1 MRKNLPITNQ
11 EIKVPINS
19 VLISR
24 TDMKGRISYVS
35 QDFANIS
42 GFSEEEMLGEPHN
55 LIRHPDVPSE
65 IFREMW
71 ETIKDGNPWSGIVK
85 NRAKSGDHY
94 WVDAT
99 VTPVMSE
106 GVISGYMSVRKKA
119 TQDQIQRAEI
129 LFSQLKNTKSF
140 FWKLE
145 EGIQILFKKL
155 GLSGKIIVYALL
167 VFVPLLFANFEWI
180 RNGLVVLPLLGVI
193 CGSIG
198 ILFLIKTILNYR
210 KEIREIISIQKEIVS
225 GNFLIEIPEKKGSSE
240 IFEIRS
246 SLRVFVISIWGL
258 LVQIKENFEKNQEL
272 YQYLSQYSEQF
283 QSKTQNQAA
292 SVEETAS
299 ASHELS
305 STLDEIVK
313 SIHLQSTGLTA
324 INDGIGKVNESI
336 QNVSKSM
343 DNLSSQ
349 TSSVKEKAS
358 QSEITFEKAI
368 LAMNEIKE
376 YSSGISNII
385 GIITSISEK
394 TNLLSLNASIESAR
408 AGEAGKGFSV
418 VAEEI
423 SKLASRTRDS
433 IKDIVNLI
441 DNTTKAVNLGA
452 EKFQESLSIVKQLT
466 DYIGEVN
473 SSATIVRASLFAQVE
488 KLGEIRKN
496 TDQVN
501 QLGEAV
507 SESSGFQKTASDEIS
522 LSMQNIAESS
532 ELIAR
537 TSGEIKQL
545 VDESIRKAAKL
556 YEILKHFKT
565 S

>member
-71 ETIKDGNPWSGIVK
+71 ETIKNGNPWSGIVK

-106 GVISGYMSVRKKA
+106 GAISGYMSVRKKA

-145 EGIQILFKKL
+145 KGIQILFKKL

-272 YQYLSQYSEQF
+272 YQYLSQSSEQF

-473 SSATIVRASLFAQVE
+473 SSATIVRASLFAQAE

>member
-24 TDMKGRISYVS
+24 TDTKGKMSYVS

-65 IFREMW
+65 IFQEMW
-71 ETIKDGNPWSGIVK
+71 ETIKNGNPWSGIIK
-85 NRAKSGDHY
+85 NRAKSGDYY

-119 TQDQIQRAEI
+119 TQDQIQRAEV
-129 LFSQLKNTKSF
+129 LFYQLKNTKSF
-140 FWKLE
+140 LWKLK
-145 EGIQILFKKL
+145 EGTQVLFKKL
-155 GLSGKIIVYALL
+155 GLSGKIIVYSLL

-180 RNGLVVLPLLGVI
+180 RNGLIVLPLLGVI

-198 ILFLIKTILNYR
+198 ILFLINTILNYR
-210 KEIREIISIQKEIVS
+210 KEIREVISIQKEIVS
-225 GNFLIEIPEKKGSSE
+225 GNFLMEIPEKKGSTE

-272 YQYLSQYSEQF
+272 YQYLSQSSEQF

-305 STLDEIVK
+305 STLDEIVR

-343 DNLSSQ
+343 DNLSFQ

-358 QSEITFEKAI
+358 QSEETFEKAI

-376 YSSGISNII
+376 YSNGISNII

-423 SKLASRTRDS
+423 SKLASQTRNS

-441 DNTTKAVNLGA
+441 DNTRKAVNLGA

-473 SSATIVRASLFAQVE
+473 SSATIVRASLFAQAE

-501 QLGEAV
+501 QLGGTV

>member
-1 MRKNLPITNQ
+1 MRKNLPITSQ
-11 EIKVPINS
+11 EITIPINS

-71 ETIKDGNPWSGIVK
+71 ETIQDGNPWSGIIK
-85 NRAKSGDHY
+85 NRAKSGDYY

-99 VTPVMSE
+99 VTPVMNE

-119 TQDQIQRAEI
+119 TEDQIRRAEI

-140 FWKLE
+140 LWKLK

-180 RNGLVVLPLLGVI
+180 RNGMIVLPMLGVS
-193 CGSIG
+193 CGSVG
-198 ILFLIKTILNYR
+198 ILFLINTILNYR

-225 GNFLIEIPEKKGSSE
+225 GNFLMEIPEKKGNSE

-272 YQYLSQYSEQF
+272 YQYLSQSSEQF

-292 SVEETAS
+292 SVEQTAS

-358 QSEITFEKAI
+358 QSEKTFEKAI

-376 YSSGISNII
+376 YSNGISNII

-423 SKLASRTRDS
+423 SKLASQTRES

-473 SSATIVRASLFAQVE
+473 SSATIVRASLFAQAE

-501 QLGEAV
+501 QLGETV

>member
-1 MRKNLPITNQ
+1 MRKNLPITSQ
-11 EIKVPINS
+11 EITIPINS

-71 ETIKDGNPWSGIVK
+71 ETIQDGNPWSGIIK
-85 NRAKSGDHY
+85 NRAKSGDYY

-99 VTPVMSE
+99 VTPVMNE

-119 TQDQIQRAEI
+119 TEDQIRRAEI

-140 FWKLE
+140 LWKLK

-180 RNGLVVLPLLGVI
+180 RNGMIVLPILGVS
-193 CGSIG
+193 CGSVG
-198 ILFLIKTILNYR
+198 ILFLINTILNYR

-225 GNFLIEIPEKKGSSE
+225 GNFLMEIPEKKGNSE

-272 YQYLSQYSEQF
+272 YQYLSQSSEQF

-292 SVEETAS
+292 SVEQTAS

-358 QSEITFEKAI
+358 QSEKTFEKAI

-376 YSSGISNII
+376 YSNGISNII

-408 AGEAGKGFSV
+408 AGEAGKSFSV

-423 SKLASRTRDS
+423 SKLASQTRES

-473 SSATIVRASLFAQVE
+473 SSATIVRASLFAQAE

-501 QLGEAV
+501 QLGETV

>member
-24 TDMKGRISYVS
+24 TDTKGKMSYVS

-65 IFREMW
+65 IFQEMW
-71 ETIKDGNPWSGIVK
+71 ETIKNGNPWSGIIK
-85 NRAKSGDHY
+85 NRAKSGDYY

-119 TQDQIQRAEI
+119 TQDQIQRAEV
-129 LFSQLKNTKSF
+129 LFYQLKNTKSF
-140 FWKLE
+140 LWKLK
-145 EGIQILFKKL
+145 EGTQVLFKKL
-155 GLSGKIIVYALL
+155 GLSGKIIVYSLL

-180 RNGLVVLPLLGVI
+180 RNGLIVLPLLGVL

-198 ILFLIKTILNYR
+198 ILFLINTILNYR
-210 KEIREIISIQKEIVS
+210 KEIREVISIQKEIVS
-225 GNFLIEIPEKKGSSE
+225 GNFLMEIPEKKGSTE

-272 YQYLSQYSEQF
+272 YQYLSQSSEQF

-305 STLDEIVK
+305 STLDEIVR

-343 DNLSSQ
+343 DNLSFQ

-358 QSEITFEKAI
+358 QSEETFEKAI

-376 YSSGISNII
+376 YSNGISNII

-423 SKLASRTRDS
+423 SKLASQTRNS

-441 DNTTKAVNLGA
+441 DNTRKAVNLGA

-473 SSATIVRASLFAQVE
+473 SSATIVRASLFAQAE

-501 QLGEAV
+501 QLGGTV

>member
-1 MRKNLPITNQ
+1 MRKNLPITSQ
-11 EIKVPINS
+11 EITIPINS

-71 ETIKDGNPWSGIVK
+71 ETIQDGNPWSGIIK
-85 NRAKSGDHY
+85 NRAKSGDYY

-99 VTPVMSE
+99 VTPVMNE

-119 TQDQIQRAEI
+119 TEDQIRRAEI

-140 FWKLE
+140 LWKLK

-180 RNGLVVLPLLGVI
+180 RNGMIVLPMLGVS

-198 ILFLIKTILNYR
+198 ILFLINTILNYR

-225 GNFLIEIPEKKGSSE
+225 GNFLMEIPEKKGNSE

-272 YQYLSQYSEQF
+272 YQYLSQSSEQF

-292 SVEETAS
+292 SVEQTAS

-358 QSEITFEKAI
+358 QSEKTFEKAI

-376 YSSGISNII
+376 YSNGISNII

-423 SKLASRTRDS
+423 SKLASQTRES

-473 SSATIVRASLFAQVE
+473 SSATIVRASLFAQAE

-501 QLGEAV
+501 QLGETV

>member
-11 EIKVPINS
+11 EITVPINS

-24 TDMKGRISYVS
+24 TDTKGKISYVS

-65 IFREMW
+65 IFQEMW
-71 ETIKDGNPWSGIVK
+71 ETIKNGNPWSGIIK
-85 NRAKSGDHY
+85 NRAKSGDYY

-99 VTPVMSE
+99 VTSVMNE

-129 LFSQLKNTKSF
+129 LFSQLKNRKSF
-140 FWKLE
+140 FWKLKE
-145 EGIQILFKKL
+145 VIQILFRKL
-155 GLSGKIIVYALL
+155 GLSGKIIVYSLL

-180 RNGLVVLPLLGVI
+180 RNGLIVLPLLGVI

-198 ILFLIKTILNYR
+198 ILFLINTILNYR
-210 KEIREIISIQKEIVS
+210 KEIREVISIQKEIVS
-225 GNFLIEIPEKKGSSE
+225 GNFLIEIPEKKGRTE

-258 LVQIKENFEKNQEL
+258 LIQIKENFEKNQEL
-272 YQYLSQYSEQF
+272 YQYLSQSSEQF

-305 STLDEIVK
+305 STLDEIVR

-343 DNLSSQ
+343 DNLSFQ

-358 QSEITFEKAI
+358 QSEETFEKAI

-376 YSSGISNII
+376 YSNGISNII

-423 SKLASRTRDS
+423 SKLASQTRNS

-441 DNTTKAVNLGA
+441 DNTRKAVNLGA

-473 SSATIVRASLFAQVE
+473 SSATIVRASLFAQAE

-501 QLGEAV
+501 QLGGTV

-545 VDESIRKAAKL
+545 VDESIHKAAKL

>member
-1 MRKNLPITNQ
+1 MRKNLPITSQ
-11 EIKVPINS
+11 EITIPINS

-71 ETIKDGNPWSGIVK
+71 EMIQDGNPWSGIIK
-85 NRAKSGDHY
+85 NRAKSGDYY

-99 VTPVMSE
+99 VTPVMNE

-119 TQDQIQRAEI
+119 TEDQIRRAEI
-129 LFSQLKNTKSF
+129 LFSQLKNTKS
-140 FWKLE
+140 
-145 EGIQILFKKL
+145 
-155 GLSGKIIVYALL
+155 LL

-180 RNGLVVLPLLGVI
+180 RNGMIVLPMLGVS
-193 CGSIG
+193 CGSVG
-198 ILFLIKTILNYR
+198 ILFLINTILNYR

-225 GNFLIEIPEKKGSSE
+225 GNFLMEIPEKKGNSE

-272 YQYLSQYSEQF
+272 YQYLSQSSEQF

-292 SVEETAS
+292 SVEQTAS

-358 QSEITFEKAI
+358 QSEKTFEKAI

-376 YSSGISNII
+376 YSNGISNII

-423 SKLASRTRDS
+423 SKLASQTRES

-473 SSATIVRASLFAQVE
+473 SSATIVRASLFAQAE

-501 QLGEAV
+501 QLGETV

>member
-24 TDMKGRISYVS
+24 TDTKGKMSYVS

-65 IFREMW
+65 IFQEMW
-71 ETIKDGNPWSGIVK
+71 ETIKNGNPWSGIIK
-85 NRAKSGDHY
+85 NRAKSGDYY

-119 TQDQIQRAEI
+119 TQDQIQRAEV
-129 LFSQLKNTKSF
+129 LFYQLKNTKSF
-140 FWKLE
+140 LWKLK
-145 EGIQILFKKL
+145 EGTQVLFKKL
-155 GLSGKIIVYALL
+155 GLSGKIIVYSLL

-180 RNGLVVLPLLGVI
+180 RNGLIVLPLLGVI

-198 ILFLIKTILNYR
+198 ILFLINTILNYR

-225 GNFLIEIPEKKGSSE
+225 GNFLMEIPEKKGSTE

-272 YQYLSQYSEQF
+272 YQYLSQSSEQF

-305 STLDEIVK
+305 STLDEIVR

-343 DNLSSQ
+343 DNLSFQ

-358 QSEITFEKAI
+358 QSEETFEKAI

-376 YSSGISNII
+376 YSNGISNII

-423 SKLASRTRDS
+423 SKLASQTRNS

-441 DNTTKAVNLGA
+441 DNTRKAVNLGA

-473 SSATIVRASLFAQVE
+473 SSATIVRASLFAQAE

-501 QLGEAV
+501 QLGGTV

>member
-24 TDMKGRISYVS
+24 TDTKGKMSYVS

-71 ETIKDGNPWSGIVK
+71 ETIKNGNPWSGIIK
-85 NRAKSGDHY
+85 NRAKSGDYY

-119 TQDQIQRAEI
+119 TQDQIQRAEV
-129 LFSQLKNTKSF
+129 LFYQLKNTKSF
-140 FWKLE
+140 LWKLK
-145 EGIQILFKKL
+145 EGTQVLFKKL
-155 GLSGKIIVYALL
+155 GLSGKIIVYSLL

-180 RNGLVVLPLLGVI
+180 RNGLIVLPLLGVL

-198 ILFLIKTILNYR
+198 ILFLINTILNYR
-210 KEIREIISIQKEIVS
+210 KEIGEIISIQKEIVS
-225 GNFLIEIPEKKGSSE
+225 GNFLMEIPEKKGSTE

-272 YQYLSQYSEQF
+272 YQYLSQSSEQF

-299 ASHELS
+299 ASHQLS
-305 STLDEIVK
+305 STLDEIVR

-343 DNLSSQ
+343 DNLSFQ

-358 QSEITFEKAI
+358 QSEETFEKAI

-376 YSSGISNII
+376 YSNGISNII

-423 SKLASRTRDS
+423 SKLASQTRNS

-441 DNTTKAVNLGA
+441 DNTRKAVNLGA

-473 SSATIVRASLFAQVE
+473 SSATIVRASLFAQAE

-501 QLGEAV
+501 QLGGTV

>member
-1 MRKNLPITNQ
+1 MRKNLPITSQ
-11 EIKVPINS
+11 EITIPINS

-71 ETIKDGNPWSGIVK
+71 ETIQDGNPWSGIIK
-85 NRAKSGDHY
+85 NRAKSGDYY

-99 VTPVMSE
+99 VTPVMNE

-119 TQDQIQRAEI
+119 TEDQIRRAEI

-140 FWKLE
+140 LWKLK

-180 RNGLVVLPLLGVI
+180 RNGMIVLPILGVS
-193 CGSIG
+193 CGSVG
-198 ILFLIKTILNYR
+198 ILFLINTILNYR

-225 GNFLIEIPEKKGSSE
+225 GNFLMEIPEKKGNSE

-258 LVQIKENFEKNQEL
+258 LVQIKENFERNQEL
-272 YQYLSQYSEQF
+272 YQYLSQSSEQF

-292 SVEETAS
+292 SVEQTAS

-358 QSEITFEKAI
+358 QSEKTFEKAI

-376 YSSGISNII
+376 YSNGISNII

-423 SKLASRTRDS
+423 SKLASQTRES

-473 SSATIVRASLFAQVE
+473 SSATIVRASLFAQAE

-501 QLGEAV
+501 QLGETV

>member
-1 MRKNLPITNQ
+1 MRKNLPITSQ
-11 EIKVPINS
+11 EITIPINS

-71 ETIKDGNPWSGIVK
+71 ETIQDGNPWSGIIK
-85 NRAKSGDHY
+85 NRAKSGDYY

-99 VTPVMSE
+99 VTPVMNE

-119 TQDQIQRAEI
+119 TENQIRRAEI

-140 FWKLE
+140 LWKLR

-180 RNGLVVLPLLGVI
+180 RNGMIVLPMLGVS
-193 CGSIG
+193 CGSVG
-198 ILFLIKTILNYR
+198 ILFLINTILNYR

-225 GNFLIEIPEKKGSSE
+225 GNFLMEIPEKKGNSE

-272 YQYLSQYSEQF
+272 YQYLSQSSEQF

-292 SVEETAS
+292 SVEQTAS

-358 QSEITFEKAI
+358 QSEKTFEKAI

-376 YSSGISNII
+376 YSNGISNII

-423 SKLASRTRDS
+423 SKLASQTRES

-473 SSATIVRASLFAQVE
+473 SSATIVRASLFAQAE

-501 QLGEAV
+501 QLGETV
-507 SESSGFQKTASDEIS
+507 SESSGFQKTASNEIS

>member
-1 MRKNLPITNQ
+1 MRKNLPITNL

-24 TDMKGRISYVS
+24 TDTKGKISYVS

-71 ETIKDGNPWSGIVK
+71 ETIKNGNPWSGIIK
-85 NRAKSGDHY
+85 NRAKSGDYY

-99 VTPVMSE
+99 VTSVMNE

-129 LFSQLKNTKSF
+129 LFSQLKNRKSF
-140 FWKLE
+140 FWKLKE
-145 EGIQILFKKL
+145 VIQILFRKL
-155 GLSGKIIVYALL
+155 GLSGKIIVYSLL

-180 RNGLVVLPLLGVI
+180 RNGLIVLPLLGVI

-198 ILFLIKTILNYR
+198 ILFLINTILNYR
-210 KEIREIISIQKEIVS
+210 KEIREVISIQKEIVS
-225 GNFLIEIPEKKGSSE
+225 GNFLIEIPEKKGSTE

-272 YQYLSQYSEQF
+272 YQYLSQSSEQF

-305 STLDEIVK
+305 STLDEIVR

-343 DNLSSQ
+343 DNLSFQ

-358 QSEITFEKAI
+358 QSEETFEKAI

-376 YSSGISNII
+376 YSNGISNII

-423 SKLASRTRDS
+423 SKLASQTRNS

-441 DNTTKAVNLGA
+441 DNTRKAVNLGA

-466 DYIGEVN
+466 DYIG
-473 SSATIVRASLFAQVE
+473 
-488 KLGEIRKN
+488 
-496 TDQVN
+496 
-501 QLGEAV
+501 
-507 SESSGFQKTASDEIS
+507 
-522 LSMQNIAESS
+522 
-532 ELIAR
+532 
-537 TSGEIKQL
+537 
-545 VDESIRKAAKL
+545 
-556 YEILKHFKT
+556 
-565 S
+565 

>member
-1 MRKNLPITNQ
+1 MRKNLPITSQ
-11 EIKVPINS
+11 EITIPINS

-71 ETIKDGNPWSGIVK
+71 ETIQDGNPWSGIIK
-85 NRAKSGDHY
+85 NRAKSGDYY

-99 VTPVMSE
+99 VTPVMNE

-119 TQDQIQRAEI
+119 TEDQIRRAEI

-140 FWKLE
+140 LWKLR

-180 RNGLVVLPLLGVI
+180 RNGMIVLPMLGVS

-198 ILFLIKTILNYR
+198 ILFLINTILNYR

-225 GNFLIEIPEKKGSSE
+225 GNFLMEIPEKKGNSE

-272 YQYLSQYSEQF
+272 YQYLSQSSEQF

-292 SVEETAS
+292 SVEQTAS

-358 QSEITFEKAI
+358 QSEKTFEKAI

-376 YSSGISNII
+376 YSNGISNII

-423 SKLASRTRDS
+423 SKLASQTRES

-473 SSATIVRASLFAQVE
+473 SSATIVRASLFAQAE

-501 QLGEAV
+501 QLGETV

>member
-1 MRKNLPITNQ
+1 MRKNLPITSQ
-11 EIKVPINS
+11 EITIPINS

-71 ETIKDGNPWSGIVK
+71 ETIQDGNPWSGIIK
-85 NRAKSGDHY
+85 NRAKSGDYY

-99 VTPVMSE
+99 VTPVMNE

-119 TQDQIQRAEI
+119 TEDQIRRAEI

-140 FWKLE
+140 LWKLK

-180 RNGLVVLPLLGVI
+180 RNGMIVLPMLGVS

-198 ILFLIKTILNYR
+198 ILFLINTILNYR

-225 GNFLIEIPEKKGSSE
+225 GNFLMEIPEKKRNSE

-272 YQYLSQYSEQF
+272 YQYLSQSSEQF

-292 SVEETAS
+292 SVEQTAS

-358 QSEITFEKAI
+358 QSEKTFEKAI

-376 YSSGISNII
+376 YSNGISNII

-423 SKLASRTRDS
+423 SKLASQTRES

-473 SSATIVRASLFAQVE
+473 SSATIVRASLFAQAE

-501 QLGEAV
+501 QLGETV

>member
-106 GVISGYMSVRKKA
+106 GAISGYMSVRKKA

-145 EGIQILFKKL
+145 KGIQILFKKL

-225 GNFLIEIPEKKGSSE
+225 GNFLIEIPEKKGVPKY
-240 IFEIRS
+240 
-246 SLRVFVISIWGL
+246 LKFVPVL
-258 LVQIKENFEKNQEL
+258 EFL
-272 YQYLSQYSEQF
+272 
-283 QSKTQNQAA
+283 
-292 SVEETAS
+292 
-299 ASHELS
+299 
-305 STLDEIVK
+305 
-313 SIHLQSTGLTA
+313 
-324 INDGIGKVNESI
+324 
-336 QNVSKSM
+336 
-343 DNLSSQ
+343 
-349 TSSVKEKAS
+349 
-358 QSEITFEKAI
+358 
-368 LAMNEIKE
+368 
-376 YSSGISNII
+376 
-385 GIITSISEK
+385 
-394 TNLLSLNASIESAR
+394 
-408 AGEAGKGFSV
+408 
-418 VAEEI
+418 
-423 SKLASRTRDS
+423 
-433 IKDIVNLI
+433 
-441 DNTTKAVNLGA
+441 
-452 EKFQESLSIVKQLT
+452 
-466 DYIGEVN
+466 
-473 SSATIVRASLFAQVE
+473 
-488 KLGEIRKN
+488 
-496 TDQVN
+496 
-501 QLGEAV
+501 
-507 SESSGFQKTASDEIS
+507 
-522 LSMQNIAESS
+522 
-532 ELIAR
+532 
-537 TSGEIKQL
+537 
-545 VDESIRKAAKL
+545 
-556 YEILKHFKT
+556 
-565 S
+565 

>member
-55 LIRHPDVPSE
+55 LIRHPDVPPE

-71 ETIKDGNPWSGIVK
+71 ETIKNGNPWSGIVK
-85 NRAKSGDHY
+85 NRTKSGDHY

-167 VFVPLLFANFEWI
+167 VFVPLLFANFEWV

-272 YQYLSQYSEQF
+272 YQYLSQSSEQF

-473 SSATIVRASLFAQVE
+473 SSATIVRASLFAQAE

>member
-1 MRKNLPITNQ
+1 MRKNLPITSQ
-11 EIKVPINS
+11 EITIPINS

-71 ETIKDGNPWSGIVK
+71 ETIQDGNPWSGIIK
-85 NRAKSGDHY
+85 NRAKSGDYY

-99 VTPVMSE
+99 VTPVMNE

-119 TQDQIQRAEI
+119 TEDQIRRAEI

-140 FWKLE
+140 LWKLK

-180 RNGLVVLPLLGVI
+180 RNGMIVLPILGVS
-193 CGSIG
+193 CGSVG
-198 ILFLIKTILNYR
+198 ILFLINTILNYR

-225 GNFLIEIPEKKGSSE
+225 GNFLMEIPEKKGNSE

-272 YQYLSQYSEQF
+272 YQYLSQSSEQF

-292 SVEETAS
+292 SVEQTAS

-324 INDGIGKVNESI
+324 INNGIGKVNESI

-358 QSEITFEKAI
+358 QSEKTFEKAI

-376 YSSGISNII
+376 YSNGISNII

-423 SKLASRTRDS
+423 SKLASQTRES

-473 SSATIVRASLFAQVE
+473 SSATIVRASLFAQAE

-501 QLGEAV
+501 QLGETV